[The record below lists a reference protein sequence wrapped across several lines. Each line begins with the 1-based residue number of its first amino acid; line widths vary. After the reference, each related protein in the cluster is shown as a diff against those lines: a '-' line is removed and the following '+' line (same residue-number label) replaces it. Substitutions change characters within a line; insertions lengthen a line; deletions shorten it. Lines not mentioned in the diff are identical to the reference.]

1 MAMEK
6 AAIKAEIKSAYMKVM
21 NDTEGREASID
32 KVSDVLAD
40 AVMNA
45 VKSITI
51 TYVSGLT
58 SPMGPVT
65 GTFQFTIE

>member
-1 MAMEK
+1 MVK
-6 AAIKAEIKSAYMKVM
+6 AAIKAEIKSAYTQVM
-21 NDTEGREASID
+21 NDTDDREASID

-40 AVMNA
+40 AVINA

-51 TYVSGLT
+51 TYIAGLT

>member
-1 MAMEK
+1 MAMVK
-6 AAIKAEIKSAYMKVM
+6 AAIKAEIKSAYTQVM
-21 NDTEGREASID
+21 NDTDDREASID

-40 AVMNA
+40 AVINA

-58 SPMGPVT
+58 TAMGPVT